1 MPSPKL
7 TDQDVDEDIASDWNK
22 IIDGATADELV
33 ADAEGRAAEEGTTA
47 DPPQGEQ
54 TDAGAQAQDPRTGRF
69 LPGTRAAGDREPPAD
84 DPNRQAPQRQAP
96 AAQQQQPGAE
106 PPLIRTDGAP
116 VDITKPPSSWRPTAR
131 AAWAALPEPVRAEIY
146 KREGDYIRDRDQFRE
161 DAQIGKA
168 INDIV
173 SPYRALIEGDRST
186 PGATIQDL
194 LQTSAVLRTGS
205 QVQKYQ
211 TMVNIANRFGID
223 LRDLAGRLAGGAR
236 GAPQGGQPQ
245 PGGQQQ
251 PAMYRDERVDRLL
264 HMFNTQEQNRAIAE
278 TRATENQTLGWM
290 NEVDAQG
297 HPLRPYVGD
306 VTDDIV
312 ALIPHVQA
320 ANPNWTHAQVM
331 QNAYERAIWANPEIR
346 ALLQAEQAKAAG
358 TPPADNLR
366 RVNGARRAA
375 SVNVARRASTP
386 AAGNPGTMDETL
398 TETARELGLIN

>member
-47 DPPQGEQ
+47 DPPESEPAA
-54 TDAGAQAQDPRTGRF
+54 TPTKDPLTGRF
-69 LPGTRAAGDREPPAD
+69 RSGTRTAGDREPRAD
-84 DPNRQAPQRQAP
+84 DPNRQAAPAQQRQAP
-96 AAQQQQPGAE
+96 AGQQQPGE
-106 PPLIRTDGAP
+106 QLVRTDGAP

-131 AAWAALPEPVRAEIY
+131 SAWAALPEPVRAEIY

-161 DAQIGKA
+161 DATIGRE
-168 INDIV
+168 INGILT
-173 SPYRALIEGDRST
+173 PYRGMIEAERST
-186 PGATIQDL
+186 PAATMQDL

-211 TMVNIANRFGID
+211 TMVNIANRFGIN
-223 LRDLAGRLAGGAR
+223 LRDLAGRLAGGAQHASQ
-236 GAPQGGQPQ
+236 GAPGA
-245 PGGQQQ
+245 QQ
-251 PAMYRDERVDRLL
+251 PLLRDPRVDDLL
-264 HMFNTQEQNRAIAE
+264 RTLNTQEQNRVLAE
-278 TRATENQTLGWM
+278 TRQTENQTLGWM

-297 HPLRPYVGD
+297 NPLRPYVGD

-320 ANPNWTHAQVM
+320 ANPTWTHAQVM

-346 ALLQAEQAKAAG
+346 ALLQAEQVKAAG
-358 TPPADNLR
+358 ATPADNLR

-375 SVNVARRASTP
+375 SVNVPRRGSTP
-386 AAGNPGTMDETL
+386 APGKPGTMDETL
-398 TETARELGLIN
+398 TETARELGLIQ